1 MTSVEALQQQLQQLS
16 PRELAELRDRFFEFE
31 WEAWD
36 RQFERDVHSAKLDQL
51 AKKALEDHA
60 ARKTTPL

>member
-1 MTSVEALQQQLQQLS
+1 MTSLEALQQQIQQLS
-16 PRELAELRDRFFEFE
+16 PRELAELRVWFFGFD

-36 RQFERDVHSAKLDQL
+36 RQFERDVQAGKLDQL

-60 ARKTTPL
+60 ARRTTPL